1 MFSFIAYLC
10 PLNIELVCTQ
20 NCLTTV
26 ASTGILILVL
36 QHDLYFILDMD
47 MKRMFLV
54 HHK

>member
-10 PLNIELVCTQ
+10 PSNIELVCTQ
-20 NCLTTV
+20 NCLTAL

-54 HHK
+54 HRE